1 MGFAKMN
8 EQEQALKLSAL
19 YKELAEKGTHL
30 QFDDGIKDTN
40 WIDAKAYIPDMTSNL
55 DLFRVAEKQDK
66 IIDMSCLVGSDI
78 DCELG
83 YPAPYTSG
91 YTITKLKV
99 IVEER
104 GEIKYNNGCQNYS
117 TCRVRQDH
125 WHSWQGGDKCP
136 LPEGLDCKFKFRGLH
151 DAEGYSH
158 SVNSDNSWQHTD
170 SDLDIIAF
178 KVLGIAEGYK
188 YE

>member
-8 EQEQALKLSAL
+8 EQEINQAKRLGSL
-19 YKELAEKGTHL
+19 YAELAEQGTWFEW
-30 QFDDGIKDTN
+30 FDSIDNGWIKVTPN
-40 WIDAKAYIPDMTSNL
+40 PTTSN
-55 DLFRVAEKQDK
+55 DLSQWRVAEKQDK

-78 DCELG
+78 DCEFYSNVDDEWKISKL
-83 YPAPYTSG
+83 
-91 YTITKLKV
+91 TKMHNQGFQYLD
-99 IVEER
+99 
-104 GEIKYNNGCQNYS
+104 S
-117 TCRVRQDH
+117 TNSYKSKCRVRQDH